1 MYMNP
6 SIQPDDIIDIAVT
19 FDGSWQKRGHSSHY
33 GLGAVIE
40 LETGLV
46 LDYEA
51 YSLYCHVSWNFY
63 LEILLSKLMYMLFYI
78 YSMYI

>member
-1 MYMNP
+1 MNP

-51 YSLYCHVSWNFY
+51 YSSYCHVS
-63 LEILLSKLMYMLFYI
+63 
-78 YSMYI
+78 

>member
-1 MYMNP
+1 MFHEVANYIRTVYMDMNP

-19 FDGSWQKRGHSSHY
+19 FDGSWQKLGHSSHY

-51 YSLYCHVSWNFY
+51 YSLYCHVS
-63 LEILLSKLMYMLFYI
+63 
-78 YSMYI
+78 

>member
-1 MYMNP
+1 MFHEVANYIRTVYMYMNP

-51 YSLYCHVSWNFY
+51 YSLYCHVS
-63 LEILLSKLMYMLFYI
+63 
-78 YSMYI
+78 

>member
-1 MYMNP
+1 MNP

-19 FDGSWQKRGHSSHY
+19 FDGSWQKLGHSSHY

-51 YSLYCHVSWNFY
+51 YSLYCHVS
-63 LEILLSKLMYMLFYI
+63 
-78 YSMYI
+78 

>member
-1 MYMNP
+1 MDMNP
-6 SIQPDDIIDIAVT
+6 SIQPDDIIDIGVT

-51 YSLYCHVSWNFY
+51 YSLYCHVS
-63 LEILLSKLMYMLFYI
+63 
-78 YSMYI
+78 